1 MEQLDL
7 KKKITIII
15 AVMSAMFFA
24 SLNMTIIG
32 TSLPKIVAEIGG
44 MEYFNWVF
52 TIYMLT
58 SSVTASLVGKLSDI
72 YGRKIF
78 ILTGICIFMIGS
90 LLSGFSQS
98 ISQLVLFRGIQGA
111 GGGMI
116 MSSAVTTV
124 GDLFSPRERGRWQ
137 GVMAGVM
144 GVSSLIGPT
153 VGGYIVDHMDWSW
166 VFWIFLP
173 VGLIAF
179 IMILKLYPQAQPKEK
194 EKIDYLGS
202 FVLTLTILTLLL
214 GVSWAGTEYAW
225 HSSIIIGLFSAF
237 FVFSFLFIL
246 IENKVKSP
254 VVPLFLFNNSV
265 VILSYLVLFLF
276 GMGMFGLVMY
286 VPFYVQGVLGETA
299 TTSGLMEMI
308 MTLCM
313 VSCSALA
320 GQFITRTGKYKG
332 LGLGGF
338 SLMVAGVYLN
348 TTLTPD
354 TELHW
359 LVFHLVISG
368 IGMGLTMPVYPLIV
382 QNAVEHKYLGVATAT
397 SQLFRQMGATVGV
410 SIMGLI
416 MTTKMSQKL
425 SESSLPPLPEGAM
438 GDVDVLNPQLLMS
451 PQAVE
456 EMKQKLSIEMHPLF
470 EELMASSK
478 EALNYAL
485 SEVFWFGTGMVVLA
499 FILTLFLKEIPLRTS
514 NEEPQPLVDSVKG
527 TMQG

>member
-1 MEQLDL
+1 MEQLAL
-7 KKKITIII
+7 NKKITIII

-24 SLNMTIIG
+24 SLNMTIMG

-52 TIYMLT
+52 SIYMLT

-98 ISQLVLFRGIQGA
+98 ISQLILFRGIQGA

-153 VGGYIVDHMDWSW
+153 VGGYIVDHMNWSW

-173 VGLIAF
+173 IGLFAF
-179 IMILKLYPQAQPKEK
+179 MMILKLYPTVQRREK
-194 EKIDYLGS
+194 EQIDYLGS
-202 FVLTLTILTLLL
+202 FLLTLTILTFLL
-214 GVSWAGTEYAW
+214 G
-225 HSSIIIGLFSAF
+225 
-237 FVFSFLFIL
+237 FV
-246 IENKVKSP
+246 K
-254 VVPLFLFNNSV
+254 
-265 VILSYLVLFLF
+265 
-276 GMGMFGLVMY
+276 
-286 VPFYVQGVLGETA
+286 
-299 TTSGLMEMI
+299 
-308 MTLCM
+308 
-313 VSCSALA
+313 
-320 GQFITRTGKYKG
+320 
-332 LGLGGF
+332 
-338 SLMVAGVYLN
+338 
-348 TTLTPD
+348 
-354 TELHW
+354 
-359 LVFHLVISG
+359 
-368 IGMGLTMPVYPLIV
+368 
-382 QNAVEHKYLGVATAT
+382 HKYLGVATAT

-416 MTTKMSQKL
+416 MATKMSQKL
-425 SESSLPPLPEGAM
+425 AETSLPGSMAREDL
-438 GDVDVLNPQLLMS
+438 LNPQLLMR
-451 PQAVE
+451 PHAAE
-456 EMKQKLSIEMHPLF
+456 EMKQKVSP
-470 EELMASSK
+470 ELYPHVEQLLETSK

-514 NEEPQPLVDSVKG
+514 NEEDSQSAVDRIKR

>member
-1 MEQLDL
+1 MEQLAL

-15 AVMSAMFFA
+15 AIMSAMFFA
-24 SLNMTIIG
+24 SLNMTIMG

-52 TIYMLT
+52 SIYMLT

-98 ISQLVLFRGIQGA
+98 ISQLILFRGMQGA

-153 VGGYIVDHMDWSW
+153 VGGYIVDHMNWSW

-173 VGLIAF
+173 IGLFAF
-179 IMILKLYPQAQPKEK
+179 MMILKLYPPVQRKEK
-194 EKIDYLGS
+194 EQIDYLGS
-202 FVLTLTILTLLL
+202 FLLTLTILTFLL
-214 GVSWAGTEYAW
+214 GLSWAGTEYAW
-225 HSSIIIGLFSAF
+225 HSTIIIGLFSCF
-237 FVFSFLFIL
+237 FGFSFLFVL

-254 VVPLFLFNNSV
+254 VVPLFLFKNSV
-265 VILSYLVLFLF
+265 IILSYIVLFLF

-286 VPFYVQGVLGETA
+286 IPFYVQGVLGKSA
-299 TTSGLMEMI
+299 TISGLMEMV

-313 VSCSALA
+313 VSFSTIA
-320 GQFITRTGKYKG
+320 GQIITRTGKYKG
-332 LGLGGF
+332 LGLAGF
-338 SLMVAGVYLN
+338 FLMATGVFLN
-348 TTLTPD
+348 TRLTPETD
-354 TELHW
+354 LNW
-359 LVFHLVISG
+359 LVFYLVISG
-368 IGMGLTMPVYPLIV
+368 VGMGLTMPVYPLIV

-410 SIMGLI
+410 SVMGLI

-425 SESSLPPLPEGAM
+425 AETSLPGSMAREDL
-438 GDVDVLNPQLLMS
+438 LNPQLLMS
-451 PQAVE
+451 PHAAE
-456 EMKQKLSIEMHPLF
+456 EMKQKVPA
-470 EELMASSK
+470 ELYPHVEQLLETSK

-514 NEEPQPLVDSVKG
+514 NEEDSQSAVDRIKR